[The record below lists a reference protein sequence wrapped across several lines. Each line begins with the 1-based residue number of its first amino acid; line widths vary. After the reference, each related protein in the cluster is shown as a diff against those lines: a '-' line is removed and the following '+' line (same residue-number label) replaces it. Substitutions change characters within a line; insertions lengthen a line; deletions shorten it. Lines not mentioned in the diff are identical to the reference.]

1 VTRSLVHRLLACAQ
15 PALIALIALVAC
27 GPPSLAP
34 GTRRVV
40 ARWADLSASGSDALP
55 PAEAVRLGTRTREA
69 VEVTPVSQLAVTA
82 PETASTLLFS
92 LGARA
97 PDRVP
102 GRIRFSIQAQL
113 AGGWRTIFSEAVV
126 PEEGEWQ
133 DHEIDLVAAA
143 PGARSFRFETR
154 SEPAPEATEDVQV
167 WWGSVIWLAREAPGA
182 TPAPNVIL
190 ISLDT
195 LGAAQLSSFENAPG
209 ISPAI
214 DAFLDE
220 SFSFRRAY
228 AQYGNTLVSHA
239 SLFTGL
245 YPVHHGFYPGG
256 PLIAIDSLVVR
267 LALAGWLTAAFT
279 EGAFVSASYGFGHGF
294 DRYDDGALGLSRQMA
309 GGAVQTFER
318 AGKWLEGI
326 GRDTRFFLFL
336 HTYEVH
342 APYLPRDNQAR
353 AVVKRLHPND
363 DRVFS
368 TEYQA
373 RLTLAHNSGLE
384 RMNEVDF
391 RKLHALHSAEIHWL
405 DRILGD
411 FLERLDALGLA
422 DDTLV
427 VLTSDHG
434 DQFGEQGKV
443 GHGETLHNRIH
454 HVPLGF
460 RWPGHIEAGRSDTPV
475 QLVDVLPTVFELAG
489 RDIPAERDGRSLVP
503 IMAGAEVEAQPAFA
517 EQISARGEC
526 LRLELSRD
534 CRLDRYSVQTGRFKY
549 VTSKVPEYE
558 RLYDLDADPLETR
571 DILAE
576 HPEESERHRELLR
589 RYLADAPAAR
599 TPGAIV
605 APDAATR
612 ERLEALGYLD

>member
-1 VTRSLVHRLLACAQ
+1 MTRPRVRRLRARTQ
-15 PALIALIALVAC
+15 PALVALIAVVAC
-27 GPPSLAP
+27 GPPSFAP
-34 GTRRVV
+34 GTRTVV
-40 ARWADLSASGSDALP
+40 ARWADLSASGNDVLP
-55 PAEAVRLGTRTREA
+55 PSKALRLGTRTRES
-69 VEVTPVSQLAVTA
+69 VEVMPVSQLAVSA

-92 LGARA
+92 VGARA
-97 PDRVP
+97 PGP
-102 GRIRFSIQAQL
+102 ASGQIHFSIQAQL
-113 AGGWRTIFSEAVV
+113 TGGWRTIFSDAVV
-126 PEEGEWQ
+126 PDEGKWH
-133 DHEIDLVAAA
+133 DHEIDLVAVA

-154 SEPAPEATEDVQV
+154 SEPALEATENVQA
-167 WWGSVIWLAREAPGA
+167 WWGSVTWLSREAPGA

-209 ISPAI
+209 VSPRI

-220 SFSFRRAY
+220 GFSFRRAY

-256 PLIAIDSLVVR
+256 PLVAIDSLVAN
-267 LALAGWLTAAFT
+267 LARAGWLTAAFT

-294 DRYDDGALGLSRQMA
+294 DWYDDGALGLSRQIA
-309 GGAVQTFER
+309 GGASQTFTR
-318 AGKWLEGI
+318 AGDWLEGI

-342 APYLPRDNQAR
+342 APYLPRDDEAR
-353 AVVKRLHPND
+353 AVVKRLVPND
-363 DRVFS
+363 GRVFS
-368 TEYQA
+368 SETQA
-373 RLTLAHNSGLE
+373 RLALAHNSGHE
-384 RMNEVDF
+384 RMGETGF

-411 FLERLDALGLA
+411 FLARLDALGLA

-434 DQFGEQGKV
+434 DQFGEADKV
-443 GHGETLHNRIH
+443 GHGETLHNRVH

-460 RWPGHIEAGRSDTPV
+460 RWPGQIEPGRSDTPV
-475 QLVDVLPTVFELAG
+475 QLIDVLPTVFDLVG
-489 RDIPAERDGRSLVP
+489 RDVPAERDGRSLVP
-503 IMAGAEVEAQPAFA
+503 IMAGKVIEARPAFG
-517 EQISARGEC
+517 EQITARGEC
-526 LRLELSRD
+526 LRLKLPRE

-549 VTSKVPEYE
+549 VTSKVPAYE
-558 RLYDLDADPLETR
+558 RLYDLDVDPLETR
-571 DILAE
+571 DVLSE

-605 APDAATR
+605 APDEATR